1 MHQLYLQLIKRLN
14 EMINFFKLVKNKN
27 KQFKKNVFQHGIK
40 LKSFDKTLLQSIFQ
54 IKSKKEKQISQIEK
68 TKIRGGNIKIR
79 KIKPQF
85 ENQNFKNKQGQTMKK

>member
-1 MHQLYLQLIKRLN
+1 
-14 EMINFFKLVKNKN
+14 MINFLNQSKTKKAI
-27 KQFKKNVFQHGIK
+27 FKKNVFQQGIK

-85 ENQNFKNKQGQTMKK
+85 EKKNFKNKQEQTKKK

>member
-1 MHQLYLQLIKRLN
+1 MCFSK
-14 EMINFFKLVKNKN
+14 E
-27 KQFKKNVFQHGIK
+27 IK

-54 IKSKKEKQISQIEK
+54 IKSKKEKQIAQIEK

-85 ENQNFKNKQGQTMKK
+85 EKQNFKNK

>member
-1 MHQLYLQLIKRLN
+1 
-14 EMINFFKLVKNKN
+14 MINFRINQKFKSKNKN
-27 KQFKKNVFQHGIK
+27 LSKFVKNVFQQGIK

-68 TKIRGGNIKIR
+68 QKIRGGNIKIR

-85 ENQNFKNKQGQTMKK
+85 ENQNFKNKQEQTMKK